1 MKSATI
7 GISIL
12 AAVLAVASQAQA
24 QTSVYRWVDKDGK
37 VHFSDAP
44 PSEEAREVSQKRMGG
59 GYVDEGQLP
68 YATQMAMRR
77 SPVTLYTSRDCGDL
91 CASGRELLVNR
102 GIPYS
107 ERNAQTPAEA
117 ENIRKLV
124 GSLEVPVLVVGEIS
138 LKGFSEAPWHSAL
151 DGAGYPRTKLPGQV
165 MPRQPEP
172 VPAAPPK
179 AAAGAAPAPPAGTT
193 Q

>member
-7 GISIL
+7 GTAIL
-12 AAVLAVASQAQA
+12 AAVLLAASQAQA
-24 QTSVYRWVDKDGK
+24 QSSVYRWVDKEGK
-37 VHFSDAP
+37 VHFSDSP
-44 PSEEAREVSQKRMGG
+44 PVEETKNLSEKRMGG

-68 YATQMAMRR
+68 YATQMAMKR
-77 SPVTLYTSRDCGDL
+77 SPVTLYTSSNCGEL

-117 ENIRKLV
+117 ENVRKLV
-124 GSLEVPVLVVGEIS
+124 GSLEVPVLVVGETS
-138 LKGFSEAPWHSAL
+138 LKGFSEGPWNSAL

-172 VPAAPPK
+172 VPAVPPT
-179 AAAGAAPAPPAGTT
+179 PAPPAGTT

>member
-1 MKSATI
+1 MKSTTI
-7 GISIL
+7 GTAIL
-12 AAVLAVASQAQA
+12 AAALLVASQAQA
-24 QTSVYRWVDKDGK
+24 QSSVYRWVDKDGK

-44 PSEEAREVSQKRMGG
+44 PAEEAKEVSQKSMGG

-68 YATQMAMRR
+68 YATQMAMKR
-77 SPVTLYTSRDCGDL
+77 SPVTLYTSSNCGDL

-107 ERNAQTPAEA
+107 ERNAQNPAEA
-117 ENIRKLV
+117 ETLRKLV
-124 GSLEVPVLVVGEIS
+124 GALEVPVLAVGETS
-138 LKGFSEAPWHSAL
+138 LKGFSEGPWHSAL
-151 DGAGYPRTKLPGQV
+151 DSAGYPRTKLPGQV

-179 AAAGAAPAPPAGTT
+179 ATPGVPPPGTT